1 MEYLV
6 NSREMKTCDTNTIE
20 HFKVPSMVLME
31 RAALSAI
38 EVIQEKEISCNRWYG
53 NCKIVILIPH
63 SG

>member
-31 RAALSAI
+31 RASAFCDRSNTG
-38 EVIQEKEISCNRWYG
+38 KRNFM
-53 NCKIVILIPH
+53 
-63 SG
+63 

>member
-38 EVIQEKEISCNRWYG
+38 EVIQEKEISCNRVLEV
-53 NCKIVILIPH
+53 C
-63 SG
+63 